1 MTIPSADLQKLY
13 HSGVISLYELDL
25 TPIAGSGG
33 VYRFCNCADTDG
45 ASVRFGGIYYQAIAI
60 AASGFEI
67 NTNGQLPTPTLR
79 VSNVYGLTT
88 SLVGAV
94 DDLVGAKL
102 TRRRTLIKYLD
113 GQPSED
119 PDTAYPDDIWYIER
133 KVREDKLEVE
143 FQLASSFDLEGL
155 QLPGRLQLANT
166 CTWTYRGDGC
176 GYTGGAVAKVDDTA
190 TSDSSLDDC
199 GKRVSS
205 CKLRFGEN
213 GVLKFSSYPGL
224 QKG

>member
-25 TPIAGSGG
+25 TPIAGSGS
-33 VYRFCNCADTDG
+33 VYRFCNYADTEG
-45 ASVRFGGIYYQAIAI
+45 ASVSFGGITYQAIAI

-79 VSNVYGLTT
+79 ISNVYGLIT
-88 SLVGAV
+88 SLVGGLQ
-94 DDLVGAKL
+94 DLVGAKL

-133 KVREDKLEVE
+133 KVREDKIEVE
-143 FQLASSFDLEGL
+143 FQLSSSFDLEGL

-166 CTWTYRGDGC
+166 CTFTYREDGC
-176 GYTGGAVAKVDDTA
+176 GYTGGPVAKIDDTP
-190 TSDSSLDDC
+190 TSDSALDDC
-199 GKRVSS
+199 GHRVSS

>member
-25 TPIAGSGG
+25 TPIAGSD
-33 VYRFCNCADTDG
+33 VYRFCNYADTDG
-45 ASVRFGGIYYQAIAI
+45 ANVSFGGIEYQAIAI

-79 VSNVYGLTT
+79 VSNVYGLIT

-94 DDLVGAKL
+94 DDLVGARL

-166 CTWTYRGDGC
+166 CTWTYKGDGC
-176 GYTGGAVAKVDDTA
+176 GYTGGPVAKIDDTA
-190 TSDSSLDDC
+190 TSDSALDDC